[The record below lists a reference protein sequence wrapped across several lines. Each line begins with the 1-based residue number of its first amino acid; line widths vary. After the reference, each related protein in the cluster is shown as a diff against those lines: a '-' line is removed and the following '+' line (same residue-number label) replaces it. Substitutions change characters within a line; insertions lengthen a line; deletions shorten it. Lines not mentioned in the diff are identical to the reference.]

1 MVISIIDKLIL
12 IAGKSNSGKGTV
24 ATLLN
29 KELSQNENNN
39 VIQCSLS
46 TYIRQITKN
55 DFYWNGINTPKS
67 RMFMGEVYRLATE
80 LIYPYHMARRVL
92 EHDILPNLNEDK
104 FNIVLVESFREKVNY
119 DYFKMV
125 EDKYNIIDI
134 TTLNIIRPKYDVVGK
149 KLKNHQ
155 SEADLDNFEFDY
167 TILNNKNID
176 VLKSKVKMFVHDE
189 FFKLYT
195 WDEVFN

>member
-1 MVISIIDKLIL
+1 MINIIDKLIL

-29 KELSQNENNN
+29 KNLSQNENNN

-55 DFYWNGINTPKS
+55 DFYWNGIDTPKS

-92 EHDILPNLNEDK
+92 EYDILPNLKKDK
-104 FNIVLVESFREKVNY
+104 SNIVLVESFREKVNY

-125 EDKYNIIDI
+125 EDKYNVIDI
-134 TTLNIIRPKYDVVGK
+134 TTLNIIRPEYDVVGK
-149 KLKNHQ
+149 RLKNHQ
-155 SEADLDNFEFDY
+155 SEADLDDFEFDY
-167 TILNNKNID
+167 TIVNDGDISDLEN
-176 VLKSKVKMFVHDE
+176 KVKKFIDNDFYICVVEHP
-189 FFKLYT
+189 
-195 WDEVFN
+195 